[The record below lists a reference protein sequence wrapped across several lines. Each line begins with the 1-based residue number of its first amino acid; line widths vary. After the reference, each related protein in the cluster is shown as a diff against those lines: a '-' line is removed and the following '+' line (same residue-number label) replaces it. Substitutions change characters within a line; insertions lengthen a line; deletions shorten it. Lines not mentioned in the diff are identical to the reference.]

1 MAQEET
7 TMTQEETTTPA
18 RQPMATPQ
26 QDTATSKG
34 SRKAP
39 GGVFS
44 ILFRLLHSDGE
55 DDNALK
61 QWKSVRRQLSIDGKW
76 FKKQIGVL
84 VLAVLGIVCYIT
96 CRFQAQ
102 QELILIE
109 QLQQER
115 TDWSYRSLT
124 RSSELTLK
132 TRQSLVEKE
141 LKNFGDSTLK
151 ASVQPPIITTT
162 NKK

>member
-1 MAQEET
+1 MTTEET
-7 TMTQEETTTPA
+7 ATANDKRETERLEKKA
-18 RQPMATPQ
+18 
-26 QDTATSKG
+26 TATKG
-34 SRKAP
+34 STER
-39 GGVFS
+39 G
-44 ILFRLLHSDGE
+44 ILSLIYRLLHSDGE

-61 QWKSVRRQLSIDGKW
+61 QLKSVRRQLSIDGQW

-84 VLAVLGIVCYIT
+84 VLAVLGTICYIT

-109 QLQQER
+109 QLKKER
-115 TDWSYRSLT
+115 TDWAYRSLT

-132 TRQSLVEKE
+132 TRQSLIEKS

-151 ASVQPPIITTT
+151 PSVQPPIITTV
-162 NKK
+162 NR

>member
-1 MAQEET
+1 MTQTQDET
-7 TMTQEETTTPA
+7 T
-18 RQPMATPQ
+18 
-26 QDTATSKG
+26 
-34 SRKAP
+34 AP
-39 GGVFS
+39 GKTQDRTKKENGAEPQEKKARNGFLS
-44 ILFRLLHSDGE
+44 LIFRLLHSDGE

-61 QWKSVRRQLSIDGKW
+61 QLKSVRRQLSIDGQW

-84 VLAVLGIVCYIT
+84 VLAVLGTICYIT

-109 QLQQER
+109 QLKKDR
-115 TDWSYRSLT
+115 TDWAYRSLT

-132 TRQSLVEKE
+132 TRQSLIEKS

-151 ASVQPPIITTT
+151 SSVQPPIITTIP
-162 NKK
+162 NP